1 MLAGFFFKTLNENG
15 VRTDNHFDL
24 DQVLIKIDKDQ
35 RLKNLYAEVRVFILL
50 SNLIQ
55 GLND

>member
-1 MLAGFFFKTLNENG
+1 MLADSVLKTLNENG
-15 VRTDNHFDL
+15 VEIDNHFDL
-24 DQVLIKIDKDQ
+24 DQVLIKIDKDR